1 MPFPT
6 ISSLWEDRFHR
17 KDVKETGWVF
27 YISRPGL
34 ELLRKSDEN
43 GENAYKL
50 IHKVVSNFLKEHQ
63 PSTVQEGKFIL
74 ETKTNDDSPMYA
86 TLAYPFNIKE
96 EVKGKRGI
104 VIHIGE
110 GKKTKKNTPILHD
123 VEGFPSMFDPSFQNS
138 LKYKLEND
146 TPPGINNSDPMW
158 MEFSSSKILPTD
170 QLLHLEIDSNKFRN
184 IISHQFIEI
193 RLIKSKGNELHSSR
207 EQMDA
212 LVKFQSFSSGYTH
225 FAGAPGTGKSTL
237 LHMACAHRLAEDYTL
252 SKLGEISEEEKCNI
266 MYYVPSAMLRDEA
279 RREIRCILSEVY
291 GAKDKQIHDMK
302 DYITYVTQED
312 LYAVA
317 LPNRNYNL
325 LSDNKDLL
333 RKKLKIKDN
342 YTRGAR
348 NNRVDDVTRAIRQ
361 IIFGVFGEKMEFSA
375 WRRNNVSKF
384 EKAWKEKPLFLP
396 QPSIRQSTQHKLT
409 LERFFNYPKAE
420 KLLKDID
427 SLELYDGQSLEQFWD
442 PTAVIYQSYLQHHHE
457 KSIWKK
463 LEGKM
468 DYIVVDEIQDINLSE
483 VRILLKH
490 FSSKQSEKEYRDFR
504 FIGAGDENQNVKGLI
519 YIPQNQHFRFL
530 FTDWMSELRQ
540 QKTSEGYILSHQLEQ
555 FQDDMLV
562 ASYRVFDE
570 MIPFATDI
578 LQQLRQLYQ
587 EKSVSRR
594 ANPSK
599 MKQTQFGRKGVFVTL
614 DKQKHM
620 DSNKEFK
627 PAQEWCQEILAQL
640 EIQLDLNEDN
650 PPIRIAVTFDED
662 DYDRTMIEHK
672 NSPLMRRLKEVG
684 NDFALQ
690 LEEMLS
696 QFSKTFFEEHYK
708 NNFNSDE
715 SQELR
720 RALAL
725 RGFMSVKDIKGLTIP
740 VAVVIPPSD
749 LNSNQGKG
757 KADRLSKFLVQ
768 ITRAQYFNLLVENT
782 RVFTDDVK
790 VKPVITNIRGGKEID
805 WLNNILANSVG
816 FNQSFNSL
824 FEATLEQYGSFILWK
839 RLKQT
844 STGLGQEVNLLVQ
857 WLEEFHIHL
866 NTNQI
871 DIHWD
876 EMLRYE
882 KDSKNVKSLKFNGE
896 VLSFDKIKEIEDT
909 WMLGERLNKKLLTS
923 LRLFTKINR
932 YLREKA
938 NEDRTVQAKDLI
950 QYIDNWISMRGED
963 LDFNEQLTGDW
974 FNIILKPKLT
984 PGNVISEQIK
994 ATFALDHEDDFVW
1007 PTMSP
1012 PRLQMGSWR
1021 LKVTGKMLNQNSGDE
1036 NEHDSHDAWMEEGS
1050 SFYNIPSEV
1059 LLFALKDSNTNK
1071 EATGSKSFIS
1081 KMKLFLGMTSLNATT
1096 FVEAFTEFIT
1106 IHSDEDLKHEIDH
1119 ILDWFV
1125 NVFSKS
1131 LPKNQKQKMETYPQF
1146 KKKVRK
1152 GLENSL
1158 IRSGPGV
1165 NHKQI
1170 ISNYISAS
1178 VSIEQLEERLQ
1189 AFGFEEWHKSIDTM
1203 DLFENT
1209 VKMAHRDIQRYSIF
1223 KRKNDERKFAL
1234 KLLNQTSENRGKAN
1248 DNFLD
1253 GIEERRDWIVKYYDS
1268 SEYDSKEFFLEVM
1281 ISRYEKDDWTT
1292 NGTPEYGSN
1301 EWVFK
1306 NIQDKILKYKQENEQ
1321 LAAEMQR
1328 FQRQKE
1334 DLDAEVKKLESNDMN
1349 KKPNNPFSRG
1359 KEIHNFFKQQLRR
1372 NSDTN
1377 STDNQ
1382 HENWFKLLYGVP
1394 EFLSENVGWRDI
1406 SELKLS
1412 FPSMK
1417 TEFMKEIHVCVD
1429 FYSEGTSWL
1438 ENLQELLIKSIR
1450 PGPYDNKLF
1459 THLLD
1464 FISSMQKAYA
1474 SPDNKRELFAHR
1486 ISPVAKGK
1494 KEIVNDLYHR
1504 FYQTLML
1511 EIRPVQ
1517 EEFLGYFFNTSGEGN
1532 YRLSRENMSNYLT
1545 NPKGLFILATITK
1558 DFSVVQRFN
1567 DAWRQSSSVENSEH
1581 ILKLWSELRW
1591 EGNDTLLDY
1600 VMENDKARNRRHVLL
1615 HRPWNFSKQSEH
1627 TLPSHLVN
1635 GATFRAI
1642 AMLAIDK
1649 SNKAAIEFEE
1659 AGLMNYSAS
1668 IKLSRAYDA
1677 HADSRSNQIRE
1688 LAEIARLEKIT
1699 LQDLLYSVKNK
1710 SKGSE
1715 THNHRDRNEKFSY
1728 GIGQEWREKLQLNG
1742 DSIKIRNKSDDNR
1755 YGFLAYFEHYER
1767 ATHSEKLSL
1776 LFNSMHNDEENPDEY
1791 IQRIE
1796 QYKKTDWN
1804 SHTLFWDH
1812 SEGSEDKKREVLSWS
1827 WVKNHGFKSKKR
1839 FNNYE
1844 NKGQIL
1850 DFVVPILNQN
1860 PRLSDDEYLNKL
1872 EQITGI
1878 DGAMLAYHR
1887 PETAHLSTDE
1897 IESGLATK
1905 ERLDTKL
1912 RSTKI
1917 KIDEIK
1923 DAPEYAENRPLIRAF
1938 KNLNLSDPG
1947 DCLEFLND
1955 YDGILRINHKNDLE
1969 REFTEMKRLNEELN
1983 GADSND

>member
-17 KDVKETGWVF
+17 KVGKETGWIF
-27 YISRPGL
+27 YVSRPGL
-34 ELLRKSDEN
+34 EMLRKSDEN
-43 GENAYKL
+43 GENAYNL
-50 IHKVVSNFLKEHQ
+50 IHKVVSNFLEEHQ

-74 ETKTNDDSPMYA
+74 ETKTYDDSPMYA

-110 GKKTKKNTPILHD
+110 GKKAKKNIPISHD
-123 VEGFPSMFDPSFQNS
+123 VEGFPSMFNLSFQNS
-138 LKYKLEND
+138 LKDKLEND

-170 QLLHLEIDSNKFRN
+170 QLLHPEIDSNKFRN

-252 SKLGEISEEEKCNI
+252 SKFGEISEEEKCNI

-279 RREIRCILSEVY
+279 RNEIQCILSEVY
-291 GAKDKQIHDMK
+291 GAKDEQIRDMK

-325 LSDNKDLL
+325 LSDNKEQL

-348 NNRVDDVTRAIRQ
+348 NNRVEDVTQAIRQ

-375 WRRNNVSKF
+375 WCKNNGPKF
-384 EKAWKEKPLFLP
+384 EKAWKERPLFLP
-396 QPSIRQSTQHKLT
+396 HPSIRQSTQHKLT

-427 SLELYDGQSLEQFWD
+427 SLDLYDGQSLEQFWD

-490 FSSKQSEKEYRDFR
+490 FSSKQSEKGYRDFR

-599 MKQTQFGRKGVFVTL
+599 MKQTQFGRKGIFVTL

-662 DYDRTMIEHK
+662 DYDRTMIEYK
-672 NSPLMRRLKEVG
+672 NSPLMSRLKEIG
-684 NDFALQ
+684 NDFSLQ

-708 NNFNSDE
+708 NTFNSDE

-740 VAVVIPPSD
+740 VAVVIPPLD

-782 RVFTDDVK
+782 RVFTDDVE

-824 FEATLEQYGSFILWK
+824 FKATLEQYGSFILWK

-844 STGLGQEVNLLVQ
+844 SKGLGQEVNLLVQ

-871 DIHWD
+871 DINWD

-882 KDSKNVKSLKFNGE
+882 KDSKNVKSLKFNGKY
-896 VLSFDKIKEIEDT
+896 LSFDKIKEIEDT
-909 WMLGERLNKKLLTS
+909 WMLGKRLDKKLLTS

-950 QYIDNWISMRGED
+950 QYIDNWISMRNKD

-974 FNIILKPKLT
+974 FNIILKPKST

-1021 LKVTGKMLNQNSGDE
+1021 LKVTGNMLNENSGDE
-1036 NEHDSHDAWMEEGS
+1036 NQHNSHDAWMEEGS
-1050 SFYNIPSEV
+1050 SFYNIPSEI

-1071 EATGSKSFIS
+1071 ESTGSKSFIS

-1096 FVEAFTEFIT
+1096 FVESFTEFIT
-1106 IHSDEDLKHEIDH
+1106 IHSDEDLKHEIDN

-1131 LPKNQKQKMETYPQF
+1131 TEEREKGETYPRF

-1178 VSIEQLEERLQ
+1178 VSIQQLEERLQ

-1234 KLLNQTSENRGKAN
+1234 KLLNQTSENQRKAN

-1253 GIEERRDWIVKYYDS
+1253 GIDERKDWIVKYYDS
-1268 SEYDSKEFFLEVM
+1268 LEYDSKESFLEVM

-1292 NGTPEYGSN
+1292 NRTPEYGSY

-1306 NIQDKILKYKQENEQ
+1306 NIQDKILKYGEEKDD
-1321 LAAEMQR
+1321 LATEIQK

-1334 DLDAEVKKLESNDMN
+1334 DLDAAVKKLESDGMN

-1359 KEIHNFFKQQLRR
+1359 KEIHNFFKQQLQ
-1372 NSDTN
+1372 NHS
-1377 STDNQ
+1377 STGLGQSQ
-1382 HENWFKLLYGVP
+1382 HEQWFKLLYGVP
-1394 EFLSENVGWRDI
+1394 EFLSENVGWKEI
-1406 SELKLS
+1406 SKLKLI
-1412 FPSMK
+1412 FPSMN
-1417 TEFMKEIHVCVD
+1417 TEFMKEIHVCID
-1429 FYSEGTSWL
+1429 FYAEGTSWH
-1438 ENLQELLIKSIR
+1438 ENLQNLLVKAIR
-1450 PGPYDNKLF
+1450 PGLSANELF
-1459 THLLD
+1459 TSLCY
-1464 FISSMQKAYA
+1464 FISSMQKAYE
-1474 SPDNKRELFAHR
+1474 SLENKSKLFAHR
-1486 ISPVAKGK
+1486 IEPVEKGQ
-1494 KEIVNDLYHR
+1494 KEIVNDLNYR
-1504 FYQTLML
+1504 FYQTLL
-1511 EIRPVQ
+1511 RGIRPIQ
-1517 EEFLGYFFNTSGEGN
+1517 EEFLGYFFNTKTN
-1532 YRLSRENMSNYLT
+1532 QPCRLSKENMLDYLSS
-1545 NPKGLFILATITK
+1545 PKGLFVYATIMK
-1558 DFSVVQRFN
+1558 DFSATQHLIE
-1567 DAWRQSSSVENSEH
+1567 DTRQNVSKDSKEH
-1581 ILKLWSELRW
+1581 IMGLWSKLNW
-1591 EGNDTLLDY
+1591 KGNDTFLQH
-1600 VMENDKARNRRHVLL
+1600 VMKNDEARKKRHLML
-1615 HRPWNFSKQSEH
+1615 HRPWNFSKRTAN
-1627 TLPSHLVN
+1627 TLPPYFVN
-1635 GATFRAI
+1635 GAAFRAM
-1642 AMLAIDK
+1642 ALLALDK
-1649 SNKAAIEFEE
+1649 PKQAAQEFDD
-1659 AGLMNYSAS
+1659 AGLRNYAAA
-1668 IKLSRAYDA
+1668 IKLSNAYDE
-1677 HADSRSNQIRE
+1677 HSDSRSSQIRE
-1688 LAEIARLEKIT
+1688 LAEITRLEKIK
-1699 LQDLLYSVKNK
+1699 LQDLLYSVENK
-1710 SKGSE
+1710 TKGKQ
-1715 THNHRDRNEKFSY
+1715 THNHRDKNEKFSY
-1728 GIGQEWREKLQLNG
+1728 GIGEDWKEKLQL
-1742 DSIKIRNKSDDNR
+1742 SAATIKIRNKPEDKR
-1755 YGFLAYFEHYER
+1755 YEFLDYFEHYER

-1776 LFNSMHNDEENPDEY
+1776 LFKEMHDKEESPDEY
-1791 IQRIE
+1791 LKRIE
-1796 QYKKTDWN
+1796 KYKIENWN
-1804 SHTLFWDH
+1804 QQTLFWDR
-1812 SEGSEDKKREVLSWS
+1812 SEGSEDTREVFTWS
-1827 WVKNHGFKSKKR
+1827 WEQNRGFKSKKR
-1839 FNNYE
+1839 YETFE
-1844 NKGQIL
+1844 NKGRTF
-1850 DFVVPILNQN
+1850 DFVAQILNQN
-1860 PRLSDDEYLNKL
+1860 PRLSRNEYLNKL

-1878 DGAMLAYHR
+1878 DGAMLAYLR
-1887 PETAHLSTDE
+1887 PETAHLSTEE
-1897 IESGLATK
+1897 IEFSLAMKQELETK
-1905 ERLDTKL
+1905 YQLVSDM
-1912 RSTKI
+1912 I
-1917 KIDEIK
+1917 NEIK
-1923 DAPEYAENRPLIRAF
+1923 DSPEYAENRPLIRALRQLDLH
-1938 KNLNLSDPG
+1938 NHE
-1947 DCLEFLND
+1947 DCLEFLDD
-1955 YDGILRINHKNDLE
+1955 YDGILANRHKIRLQKEFIKMQKLND
-1969 REFTEMKRLNEELN
+1969 ELN
-1983 GADSND
+1983 DAENNE